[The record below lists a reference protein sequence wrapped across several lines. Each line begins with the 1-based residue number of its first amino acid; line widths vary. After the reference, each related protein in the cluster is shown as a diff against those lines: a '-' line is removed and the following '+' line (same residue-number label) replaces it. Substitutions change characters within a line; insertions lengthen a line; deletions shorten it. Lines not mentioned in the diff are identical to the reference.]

1 MLGRVICLSRGFSS
15 GSDPRLIEIPSLS
28 NRWLRSLTIRRLR
41 IDGAFEH
48 ARLLH
53 VLHEEMAETALA
65 LADACQI
72 PYLQTV
78 DDFTILGQVLQ
89 MSRRWFRGLVVSSP
103 DLALDLANGLGVP
116 GDWISVLARE
126 CNRVRKLRDWPA
138 GGFR

>member
-1 MLGRVICLSRGFSS
+1 MVARRCARPGFPVNDPLEVLFLSGRLGLDDDGWPVTSLLDRLERRGVLGRVICLSRGFSS

-28 NRWLRSLTIRRLR
+28 NRWLKSLTIRRLR

-78 DDFTILGQVLQ
+78 DDFAILGR
-89 MSRRWFRGLVVSSP
+89 SCR
-103 DLALDLANGLGVP
+103 
-116 GDWISVLARE
+116 
-126 CNRVRKLRDWPA
+126 
-138 GGFR
+138 